1 MKRRFNVTGSCIP
14 ERHYMVRL
22 EERLRKIKEEFV
34 DTGSYF
40 VINRGRQYGKTTTLD
55 ALKTYLQEDYIVL
68 SLDFQQIAT
77 EDFADAQS
85 FVRAFAEV
93 LMIWR
98 YKRIDRAARGAASKK
113 PEPPQGFVRKSEH
126 DVQKQPAPGRA
137 DD

>member
-1 MKRRFNVTGSCIP
+1 MVMKRRFNVTGSCIP

-93 LMIWR
+93 LMETLEISGFGGIKELTGPLEELLQKAR
-98 YKRIDRAARGAASKK
+98 TASRICS
-113 PEPPQGFVRKSEH
+113 QV
-126 DVQKQPAPGRA
+126 
-137 DD
+137 